1 MAMADIIYLTDGSII
16 KGDIIEINEDNIVIV
31 TKAGELT
38 IDKADIERIEFEFEE
53 EEKDE
58 YAEMR
63 ERIKE
68 ELEKLGKENTE
79 DVIVVVV
86 VIEKEPEE
94 EVEEVENEEPEEEVE
109 EVENEEPEEEV
120 ENNEAEEEVW
130 EVNENEADE
139 ENYEWENNNNND
151 ENPQWDNNDNN
162 QDDYDWPEEEDQ
174 QFGDNGFVAFNVEA
188 GFNLNWN
195 FYFYYF
201 YSLYSFD
208 LGVSMGDSTYMT
220 LSFGFPTIDEG
231 LFDYT
236 GFAFDYGF
244 AFVAQDGYTGSTT
257 WFELQSGVLYLYPR
271 YWDDYYYD
279 DQFLVT
285 LNLILGYDYRFGSIE
300 LVNEAFINLL
310 LLDEFGFGAGFRF
323 GLRFYY

>member
-1 MAMADIIYLTDGSII
+1 MRKILLPIIVLLIILIPVTAMADIIYLIDGSII
-16 KGDIIEINEDNIVIV
+16 KGDIIEINEDNIIID

-58 YAEMR
+58 YTEMR

-68 ELEKLGKENTE
+68 ELEKLGKDNTE

-94 EVEEVENEEPEEEVE
+94 TVEEVENEER
-109 EVENEEPEEEV
+109 EEEV

-130 EVNENEADE
+130 EVNENEAEE
-139 ENYEWENNNNND
+139 ENYEWEDNNND
-151 ENPQWDNNDNN
+151 APQWNNNDNN
-162 QDDYDWPEEEDQ
+162 ENNYDWPEEEDK
-174 QFGDNGFVAFNVEA
+174 QFGDNGFVAFSMEA
-188 GFNLNWN
+188 GFNLNWD
-195 FYFYYF
+195 FYF

-208 LGVSMGDSTYMT
+208 VGISMGNNSFMT

-236 GFAFDYGF
+236 GFAFDYGY
-244 AFVAQDGYTGSTT
+244 AFVAQDGYTGTT
-257 WFELQSGVLYLYPR
+257 WFEIQSGVIYLYPR
-271 YWDDYYYD
+271 YWNDYYYD
-279 DQFLVT
+279 DQFLLT

-300 LVNEAFINLL
+300 LVNEAFINFLL
-310 LLDEFGFGAGFRF
+310 LEEFGFGAGFRF